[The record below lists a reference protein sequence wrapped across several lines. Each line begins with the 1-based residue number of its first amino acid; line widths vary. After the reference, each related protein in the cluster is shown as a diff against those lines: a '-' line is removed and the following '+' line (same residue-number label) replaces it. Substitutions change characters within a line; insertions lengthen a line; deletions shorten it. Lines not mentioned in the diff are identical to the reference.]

1 MKRIRI
7 ILSVAIILATLTGC
21 GTKKVQNNDS
31 QINNI
36 PSETITD
43 KDSSDTN
50 IANSDSKN
58 KDNNAKKDN
67 TSTNSNKVEE
77 TNNGST
83 NSNKEEKNANA
94 SSSSTIDDNNKEQ
107 KSFYGNWQIKKI
119 AGYANVT
126 AGGDES
132 IIGTKITVSKD
143 LATLGDESFNIPKYE
158 VINRSKDEMTS
169 DLKTNLSNIGID
181 ANSIT
186 EIEVLDEINKRTMI
200 LFIKDE
206 KTLLYLGEGNVY
218 YEAIRV

>member
-21 GTKKVQNNDS
+21 GTQKVQNNDS
-31 QINNI
+31 QINNTH
-36 PSETITD
+36 SETITD

-67 TSTNSNKVEE
+67 TSTNSNK
-77 TNNGST
+77 
-83 NSNKEEKNANA
+83 EEKNANA
-94 SSSSTIDDNNKEQ
+94 SSSNTIDDNSKEQ

-169 DLKTNLSNIGID
+169 DLKTNLSNIGIE

>member
-21 GTKKVQNNDS
+21 GTQKVQNNDS

-83 NSNKEEKNANA
+83 NSNEEEKNANA
-94 SSSSTIDDNNKEQ
+94 SSSNTIDDNSKEQ

-119 AGYANVT
+119 SGYANVT

-132 IIGTKITVSKD
+132 IIGTKITLSKD

>member
-21 GTKKVQNNDS
+21 GTQKVQNNDS

-83 NSNKEEKNANA
+83 NSNEEEKNANA
-94 SSSSTIDDNNKEQ
+94 SSSNTIDDNSKEQ

-132 IIGTKITVSKD
+132 IIGTKITLSKD

-186 EIEVLDEINKRTMI
+186 EIEVLDEINKRRMI

>member
-21 GTKKVQNNDS
+21 GTQKVQNNDS
-31 QINNI
+31 QINNT

-43 KDSSDTN
+43 KETSDTN
-50 IANSDSKN
+50 TANSNSKN
-58 KDNNAKKDN
+58 IDNNIKKDN
-67 TSTNSNKVEE
+67 TGTNSNKVEE
-77 TNNGST
+77 TDNGTT
-83 NSNKEEKNANA
+83 NSNSMEKNDNT
-94 SSSSTIDDNNKEQ
+94 SSSNTINDNSKEQ

-132 IIGTKITVSKD
+132 IIGTKITLSKD
-143 LATLGDESFNIPKYE
+143 LATLGDECLNTPKYE
-158 VINRSKDEMTS
+158 VINRSKGEMMS
-169 DLKTNLSNIGID
+169 DLKTNFSNIGID
-181 ANSIT
+181 ATSIT
-186 EIEVLDEINKRTMI
+186 EIEVADEMNKRTMI

-206 KTLLYLGEGNVY
+206 NTLLYLGEGNVY